1 MENIRIL
8 KHIYLDKS
16 FLFFLIIV
24 ILTGNFNQ
32 FLPFFLL
39 LIIHEMGHAI
49 TGITLGYHM
58 DKIIIYPYGGITKF
72 NLPLN
77 ILIKRELLILIMG
90 PIFQIVG
97 YLILKN
103 YFSNIS
109 IYHYSLLLFNLLPIY
124 PLDGGKIL
132 NAFLGIF
139 NPYMKSFYFTFYL
152 SIFFIFLLLG
162 YNIYYF
168 NLNLFLMTIILLVK
182 LIKVYQKRYYYYNR
196 FLLERY
202 LNNYNFKKTNIIKNE
217 NNFFRNRKHILN
229 INNKYELEKD
239 YLRKKFKYF

>member
-32 FLPFFLL
+32 FLPFCLL

-103 YFSNIS
+103 YFGNIS

-152 SIFFIFLLLG
+152 SIFFILLLLG

-202 LNNYNFKKTNIIKNE
+202 LNNYNFKKI
-217 NNFFRNRKHILN
+217 RN
-229 INNKYELEKD
+229 INDIHSLYRDTMHFINFQKEKD
-239 YLRKKFKYF
+239 YLKKYFSIKK